1 MIDGLWVI
9 IFYVTVNYL
18 ELQNLRQEKELADSE
33 IASLELE
40 KNAIR
45 KVSSRV
51 TIMVIRCRIVVTSL
65 CQFFTCYYLL
75 FQTIPKVL
83 HELVS
88 MREGIAAKQ
97 QELLIYDKAIQ
108 EIEKAYGHIIFSEE
122 FYVDDENPNINY

>member
-9 IFYVTVNYL
+9 IFYVTVNCL

-51 TIMVIRCRIVVTSL
+51 TTMVIRCRIVVTSL
-65 CQFFTCYYLL
+65 CQFFTCLL
-75 FQTIPKVL
+75 FIVPDDSKGITRTCVNERRHRGQTARTFDL
-83 HELVS
+83 
-88 MREGIAAKQ
+88 
-97 QELLIYDKAIQ
+97 
-108 EIEKAYGHIIFSEE
+108 
-122 FYVDDENPNINY
+122 